1 MMMNVSILS
10 DQSLLTQGIISRLN
24 NSVPALNIQTIEIGQ
39 ADAVDQLVNSQ
50 PDVVILE
57 SKELSNSTVFP
68 LNRLF
73 SVLPHLV
80 LIEVNIETSDIQV
93 IRSNQYAASGIT
105 DMLDMLQN
113 GNNSLPEV
121 PTAF

>member
-1 MMMNVSILS
+1 MMNVAILS
-10 DQSLLTQGIISRLN
+10 DQSLLTQGIITRLHT
-24 NSVPALNIQTIEIGQ
+24 SAPTLNVENIEIDQ
-39 ADAVDQLVNSQ
+39 PDAFERLFNSH

-57 SKELSNSTVFP
+57 SKELLNSTTFP

-93 IRSNQYAASGIT
+93 IRSSQHSTSGIT
-105 DMLDMLQN
+105 DLLNQLQSAS
-113 GNNSLPEV
+113 SLPGAF
-121 PTAF
+121 TAF